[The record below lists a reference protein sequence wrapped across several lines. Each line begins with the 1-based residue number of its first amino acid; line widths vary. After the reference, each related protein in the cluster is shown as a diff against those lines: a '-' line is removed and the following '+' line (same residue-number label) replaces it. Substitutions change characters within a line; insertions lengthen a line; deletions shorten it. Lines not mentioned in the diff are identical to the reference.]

1 MRRRTCCIG
10 ASALAAMPLST
21 ALTRAFGAT
30 AEPSAAAGAQGRV
43 AVASNV
49 AATAVDEQQAA
60 LALLRRAGGGLV
72 VVMRHALA
80 PGTFDPPGF
89 VAGECSTQR
98 NLDDEGR
105 AQARSIGAW
114 YRTRQLVPTA
124 VRSSAW
130 CRCLDTAQLA
140 FGRVQAWPPL
150 DSMLRDSARRDAQ
163 AALLR
168 TELARRARAD
178 VPGFEVWVTH
188 QVNITALAG
197 GFADSGDAVLLR
209 HDAARD
215 ATVVLASLHIA

>member
-10 ASALAAMPLST
+10 ASALAALPLAWARGASAAPM
-21 ALTRAFGAT
+21 ALAGAT
-30 AEPSAAAGAQGRV
+30 A
-43 AVASNV
+43 N
-49 AATAVDEQQAA
+49 AATPDASTPDTQQAA

-89 VAGECSTQR
+89 VAGECCTQR
-98 NLDDEGR
+98 NLGDAGR

-163 AALLR
+163 ATLLR

-178 VPGFEVWVTH
+178 VQGFEVWVTH

-209 HDAARD
+209 FDAARD
-215 ATVVLASLHIA
+215 APVVLASLHIA

>member
-10 ASALAAMPLST
+10 ASALAALPLAMT
-21 ALTRAFGAT
+21 LTRAGGAT
-30 AEPSAAAGAQGRV
+30 VAPPTANAPEPTPDARHADG
-43 AVASNV
+43 
-49 AATAVDEQQAA
+49 QQAA
-60 LALLRRAGGGLV
+60 LALLRRPTGGLV

-80 PGTFDPPGF
+80 PGTFDPAGF

-98 NLDDEGR
+98 NLGDEGR

-114 YRTRQLVPTA
+114 YREHRLVPTA

-140 FGRVQAWPPL
+140 FGRVEPWPPL

-163 AALLR
+163 AASLR
-168 TELARRARAD
+168 AELARRARAD
-178 VPGFEVWVTH
+178 APGFEVWVTH

-209 HDAARD
+209 HDTARD
-215 ATVVLASLHIA
+215 APVVLASLRIA

>member
-10 ASALAAMPLST
+10 AGALAALPLSM
-21 ALTRAFGAT
+21 ALTRAWGANVPPHAPPT
-30 AEPSAAAGAQGRV
+30 QAGA
-43 AVASNV
+43 ADASNP
-49 AATAVDEQQAA
+49 ASPQAA
-60 LALLRRAGGGLV
+60 LALLRRGGGGLV
-72 VVMRHALA
+72 AVMRHALA

-98 NLDDEGR
+98 NLGDEGR
-105 AQARSIGAW
+105 AQARAIGAW
-114 YRTRQLVPTA
+114 YRAQRLVPTA

-140 FGRVQAWPPL
+140 FGRVEPWPPL
-150 DSMLRDSARRDAQ
+150 DSMLRDSARRDVQ
-163 AALLR
+163 VALLR

-178 VPGFEVWVTH
+178 GPGFEVWVTH

-209 HDAARD
+209 HDPARSGP
-215 ATVVLASLHIA
+215 VVLASLHIA

>member
-10 ASALAAMPLST
+10 AAALAALPLT
-21 ALTRAFGAT
+21 PLARAA
-30 AEPSAAAGAQGRV
+30 PAAARAE
-43 AVASNV
+43 APAPAAS
-49 AATAVDEQQAA
+49 APDTQRAA
-60 LALLRRAGGGLV
+60 LALLRRPTGGLV

-98 NLDDEGR
+98 NLGDEGR

-114 YRTRQLVPTA
+114 YRAHRLVPTA

-140 FGRVQAWPPL
+140 FGRVEPWPPL

-163 AALLR
+163 AASLR
-168 TELARRARAD
+168 AELAQRARAD
-178 VPGFEVWVTH
+178 VQGFEVWVTH

-215 ATVVLASLHIA
+215 APAVLASLRIA